1 LIGRRTGESGLNADD
16 EPDRARALAREYLDR
31 AAIVLTPEEAARLE
45 ITDFGLGRFHEVGL
59 QLLVYVNTDRYCAKE
74 LVLLPRQICAEH
86 RHPPVGGEPG
96 KEETLRCRWGE
107 AYLYVEGEATADP
120 RATVPP
126 GHGPFLTVWHEVI
139 LRPGEQ
145 WTVPPNTRHWFQSG
159 DDGAVI
165 SEFST
170 TSRDEFDVFTD
181 PAIDRLARMPG
192 T

>member
-1 LIGRRTGESGLNADD
+1 MRFERMNADND
-16 EPDRARALAREYLDR
+16 PDRARALARGYLDR
-31 AAIVLTPEEAARLE
+31 ASIALTPEEAGRLE
-45 ITDFGLGRFHEVGL
+45 ITDFGLGRFREIGL

-86 RHPPVGGEPG
+86 RHPPIDGDPG

-107 AYLYVEGEATADP
+107 AYLYVEGEATIDP

-126 GHGPFLTVWHEVI
+126 GHEPFLTVWHEVI
-139 LRPGEQ
+139 LRPGAQ

-159 DDGAVI
+159 DAGAVI

-181 PAIDRLARMPG
+181 PAIDRLARMAG
-192 T
+192 S